1 MPHIIVGTAGHI
13 DHGKTSLV
21 ESLTGIDADRLKEEK
36 ERGITIDIG
45 FANLDLDETTRV
57 GFVDVPGHEKFIK
70 NMLAGI
76 GGIDVVMLVVAA
88 DESIMPQTREHMD
101 ICSLLHVPH
110 GLTVITKVD
119 AVDKEIADLVEL
131 EVREYLETTF
141 LGGAPVVR
149 ASARTGEGKT
159 ELIET
164 LRQVAAEVVPKDTSQ
179 IFRLP
184 VDRCFTMKGFGT
196 VVTGTLISGSIR
208 KDDEVQLLPSG
219 SIARIRGLQVHGRA
233 VDAAAAGQ
241 RTAINLQGVD
251 VRDVN
256 RGMVLTEPGTLRAAS
271 MFDCHLDLLPSA
283 AGPIS
288 RRRRIRFHVG
298 TAEIMGYVSLLE
310 GDRLEPGGNS
320 MVQIRLEEPVAAF
333 PGDRFIVRQYSPMI
347 TIGGGEILEADPKK
361 HRLRDSRITARLATF
376 KDGTLEDR
384 LMVLIDEAGLGAS
397 TLTDLVG
404 KVGIAQTTV
413 RQQLDRLEATG
424 AVRFLSE
431 SPHTVVSGSA
441 FQEAVSQVLAY
452 VVEFHKAEPLSHGV
466 SREQLRNSLFRRSSN
481 LVFQAVLDDLEVRE
495 KITLAQELV
504 HAFGRVVTLEDEE
517 IKIRERLA
525 QEFRRRGFQVAPA
538 EEVISKLGLDRQ
550 KTWKIL
556 RLMIQDG
563 ALVKVS
569 EELIVGRGV
578 MNEVVEKLRSFKASS
593 PSLGVGEFKDLIGVS
608 RKYAIPLLE
617 YLDRERVTR
626 RVGNSRKIL

>member
-13 DHGKTSLV
+13 DHGKTALV
-21 ESLTGIDADRLKEEK
+21 QLLTGIDADRLKEEQ

-45 FANLDLDETTRV
+45 FANLDLDETTQV

-88 DESIMPQTREHMD
+88 DESIMPQTLEHMD

-110 GLTVITKVD
+110 GLTVITKID
-119 AVDKEIADLVEL
+119 AVDKEMADLVEL
-131 EVREYLETTF
+131 EVRDYLEPTF

-149 ASARTGEGKT
+149 VSARTGEGKT

-164 LRQVAAEVVPKDTSQ
+164 LRQVAIKVEAKDTSQ
-179 IFRLP
+179 LFRLP

-196 VVTGTLISGSIR
+196 VVTGTLISGSVR
-208 KDDEVQLLPSG
+208 KEDEVQLLPSG
-219 SIARIRGLQVHGRA
+219 GIARIRGLQVHGEA
-233 VDAAAAGQ
+233 VGAAEAGQ

-310 GDRLEPGGNS
+310 GDRLEPGGS
-320 MVQIRLEEPVAAF
+320 SLVQIRLEEPVAAF

-361 HRLRDSRITARLATF
+361 HRLRDSRITARLETL
-376 KDGTLEDR
+376 KDGSLEDR
-384 LMVLIDEAGLGAS
+384 LMVLVDEAGLGTS
-397 TLTDLVG
+397 TLPDLVG
-404 KVGIAQTTV
+404 KLGIAATTV
-413 RQQLDRLEATG
+413 RHHLDRLEAAG
-424 AVRFLSE
+424 AVRFLSNT
-431 SPHTVVSGSA
+431 PATVVSGSG
-441 FQEAVSQVLAY
+441 FEEAASRVIDY
-452 VVEFHKAEPLSHGV
+452 VADFHKSEPLSRGV

-481 LVFQAVLDDLEVRE
+481 LVFQAVLEDLERRE

-504 HAFGRVVTLEDEE
+504 HAFGRAVTLEAEE
-517 IKIRERLA
+517 IQIREALA
-525 QEFRRRGFQVAPA
+525 QEFRQNGFQVATA
-538 EEVISKLGLDRQ
+538 EEIIGKLRLDRQ
-550 KTWKIL
+550 KARKIV
-556 RLMIQDG
+556 RLMIEDG
-563 ALVKVS
+563 TLAKVS
-569 EELIVGRGV
+569 DEMVVDRSVID
-578 MNEVVEKLRSFKASS
+578 EVVEKLRALKATH
-593 PSLGVGEFKDLIGVS
+593 PDLGVGEFKDLAGVS